1 MKLPSLAAA
10 LAIVA
15 VAQPFSPLTARLS
28 AATAAQAST
37 SRDQTRD
44 QLRELLAT
52 AGANNR
58 IDIDFRQSTKNPYSV
73 VGFKHGG
80 MTNSEALE
88 AVWSVTKDET
98 IALRVYPHY
107 NGGYINIGRARDPAG
122 LMRKLLQLNS
132 TNFMFWGADE
142 TGDVFAGYEFTM
154 ESGFPSEAVIV
165 VARSITNQ
173 DQFVGQLKPFIG
185 TAPAAKK

>member
-1 MKLPSLAAA
+1 MKPLHLATA
-10 LAIVA
+10 LAVLA
-15 VAQPFSPLTARLS
+15 LAQPWTPLEPGLS
-28 AATAAQAST
+28 AAAVQDNS

-44 QLRELLAT
+44 RLRELLAS
-52 AGANNR
+52 AAANNR
-58 IDIDFRQSTKNPYSV
+58 IDIDFRQSTKNPYNV
-73 VGFKHGG
+73 VGVKRGG
-80 MTNSEALE
+80 MTNSESLE
-88 AVWSVTKDET
+88 AIWSVTKDET

-107 NGGYINIGRARDPAG
+107 NGAYINVGRARDPNG

-142 TGDVFAGYEFTM
+142 AGDVFAGYEFTM

-173 DQFVGQLKPFIG
+173 DQFVGQLRPFIG
-185 TAPAAKK
+185 NAPVAAR

>member
-1 MKLPSLAAA
+1 M
-10 LAIVA
+10 I
-15 VAQPFSPLTARLS
+15 
-28 AATAAQAST
+28 
-37 SRDQTRD
+37 
-44 QLRELLAT
+44 
-52 AGANNR
+52 
-58 IDIDFRQSTKNPYSV
+58 
-73 VGFKHGG
+73 
-80 MTNSEALE
+80 NSEALE
-88 AVWSVTKDET
+88 AIWSVTKDET

-142 TGDVFAGYEFTM
+142 SGDVFAGYEFTM

-173 DQFVGQLKPFIG
+173 DQFIGQLKPFIG
-185 TAPAAKK
+185 TAPAASK